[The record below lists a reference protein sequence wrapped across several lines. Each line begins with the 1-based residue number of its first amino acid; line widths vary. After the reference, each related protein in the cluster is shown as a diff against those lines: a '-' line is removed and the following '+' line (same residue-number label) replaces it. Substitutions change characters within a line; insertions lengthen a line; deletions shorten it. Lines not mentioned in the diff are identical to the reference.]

1 MSNLW
6 RYLKRTAVVIYLIAL
21 HVILVYLL
29 LDKYVIRTLFVEDW
43 TPGNIVNSEMEPT
56 PIPTPQP
63 DSTPVPLPS
72 VSPVISNSIPT
83 GITLIIPVQGVTSDK
98 LVDTFSESRSEGR
111 IHDAIDIAAPLGT
124 PVLAAADGEIVKF
137 HDSEKGGVTIYQL
150 TANRKYFLY
159 YAHLQRR
166 DERIAEKQFV
176 SAGTVIGYVGDTG
189 NAGFGNFH
197 LHFAIT
203 TAVDPTRFWQ
213 GVGIDPYQI
222 LRGEAVL
229 Q

>member
-1 MSNLW
+1 MDNL
-6 RYLKRTAVVIYLIAL
+6 RLYLKRTAVVIYLVAL

-29 LDKYVIRTLFVEDW
+29 LDKYVIRTLFIEDW
-43 TPGNIVNSEMEPT
+43 TLGNIVNSEIEPT

-63 DSTPVPLPS
+63 ESTPVPLPS
-72 VSPVISNSIPT
+72 VSLAPISPPG
-83 GITLIIPVQGVTSDK
+83 GIALIIPVTGITRDQ
-98 LVDTFSESRSEGR
+98 LLDTFSESRSEGR

-124 PVLAAADGEIVKF
+124 PVLAATDGEIVKF

-166 DERIAEKQFV
+166 DESIAEKQFV
-176 SAGTVIGYVGDTG
+176 SAGRVIGYVGDTG

-213 GVGIDPYQI
+213 GVSIDPYQI